1 MVFIAGAVESN
12 LLDAAL
18 LRLGGDALAD
28 DLGGLAVAAV
38 LQLRPN
44 VLLQRGSARDDLVA
58 RRGSELGID
67 VPVGAIH
74 GETHRPDGTDPEPGL
89 ACAPHAP
96 QVLVDHGLPRYRS
109 GERWVGKE
117 GRSRGVADHL

>member
-12 LLDAAL
+12 LLDAVFF
-18 LRLGGDALAD
+18 RLGGDALAD

-44 VLLQRGSARDDLVA
+44 VLLQRGSARNDLIA

-74 GETHRPDGTDPEPGL
+74 GETHRPDGTNPEPGL
-89 ACAPHAP
+89 ARAP
-96 QVLVDHGLPRYRS
+96 QPREVLVDHGFPYFFLVSFKMMISP
-109 GERWVGKE
+109 
-117 GRSRGVADHL
+117 L